1 MKDVENIDKFNQF
14 VESVIREDGTCE
26 IVMQANK
33 RIAVFEAETIWLD
46 ESDNSCDGFVGWWDD
61 DHSQM
66 TLGATPY
73 EVYCDMP

>member
-14 VESVIREDGTCE
+14 VESVIRKDGTCE

-33 RIAVFEAETIWLD
+33 RIAVFETETIWLD
-46 ESDNSCDGFVGWWDD
+46 GYKAVEGFVGWWDD

-66 TLGATPY
+66 TLGVTPY